1 MHSSYNRQ
9 IFQKVLYR
17 VFSNYLCCVMVK
29 SIKKNRQIISN
40 FTICIVVLTIL
51 LPLLVFPLKVVIYE
65 TKQELLKQIEPSS
78 IELVSITLKRSAI
91 EQIQFNDTKDEF
103 SYHGSMYDLYSME
116 EKEGE
121 IIIKAI
127 KDESEN
133 ALFACFKPNTPATK
147 NTNASISFFCFLTI
161 WKNEIYDF
169 NVLQSYS
176 QLYRAMESVYWLT
189 NQALQIFDP
198 PPNR

>member
-29 SIKKNRQIISN
+29 SIKNNRQIIS
-40 FTICIVVLTIL
+40 TLTTSVVVLTIL
-51 LPLLVFPLKVVIYE
+51 LPLLVFPLKVMIYE
-65 TKQELLKQIEPSS
+65 TKQELLKQLNPSS
-78 IELVSITLKRSAI
+78 LELVNITLKSSAMG
-91 EQIQFNDTKDEF
+91 QVQFNDAKDEF
-103 SYHGSMYDLYSME
+103 SYQGSMYDLYSMK
-116 EKEGE
+116 EKDGV

-133 ALFACFKPNTPATK
+133 ALFACFKPNTPVNK
-147 NTNASISFFCFLTI
+147 NTHSNIVFFCFLTI
-161 WKNEIYDF
+161 WKNEFIDF
-169 NVLQSYS
+169 NVSNSTRQIYNS
-176 QLYRAMESVYWLT
+176 MESGYCLT

-198 PPNR
+198 PPNG